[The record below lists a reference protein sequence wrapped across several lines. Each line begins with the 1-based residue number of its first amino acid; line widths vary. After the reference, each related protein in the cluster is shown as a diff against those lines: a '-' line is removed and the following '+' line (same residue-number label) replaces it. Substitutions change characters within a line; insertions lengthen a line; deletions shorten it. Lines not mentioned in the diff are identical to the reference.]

1 MGLLRAKIGAILTGM
16 IVMSAVP
23 WLIEQRNLVQETR
36 QREAYLHQLR
46 SGPISNIVKFGP
58 FLATEAV
65 LSKGGLSQTSFT
77 RTSSADIPAT
87 RRVKLFAQCNDNQVY
102 TLGVSEPQDI
112 TIEKGDNTLNISYN
126 VNDFG
131 FRAMLERGIDYSN
144 CSFYWSKIFTMHLA
158 AGIDRVAEL
167 HSNAFRI
174 LEE

>member
-1 MGLLRAKIGAILTGM
+1 MGHLRAKAGAIIIGVV
-16 IVMSAVP
+16 VMTSVP
-23 WLIEQRNLVQETR
+23 WMIEQRNLVQER
-36 QREAYLHQLR
+36 REREAYLHQLR

-58 FLATEAV
+58 FIATEAV

-77 RTSSADIPAT
+77 RTSSADITAT
-87 RRVKLFAQCNDNQVY
+87 RRVKLLAQCNDNQIY
-102 TLGVSEPQDI
+102 TLGISTPQDI
-112 TIEKGDNTLNISYN
+112 TIEKGDNTLNVSYN

-131 FRAMLERGIDYSN
+131 FGAMLERGIDYSN
-144 CSFYWSKIFTMHLA
+144 CTFYWSKIFTMHLA

>member
-1 MGLLRAKIGAILTGM
+1 MGHLRAKVSAILIGVLIMT
-16 IVMSAVP
+16 SVP
-23 WLIEQRNLVQETR
+23 WLIQQRNLVQER
-36 QREAYLHQLR
+36 REREAYLHKLR
-46 SGPISNIVKFGP
+46 SGPISDIVQFGP

-77 RTSSADIPAT
+77 RTSTVDIPAT

-102 TLGVSEPQDI
+102 TLGVSEPQEV
-112 TIEKGDNTLNISYN
+112 TIEKGENAIQISYN

-131 FRAMLERGIDYSN
+131 FGAMLERGIDYTN

-158 AGIDRVAEL
+158 AGIDRASEL

-174 LEE
+174 LEK

>member
-1 MGLLRAKIGAILTGM
+1 MGHLRAKVGAILTGM

-65 LSKGGLSQTSFT
+65 LSKGGISQTSFT
-77 RTSSADIPAT
+77 RTSTDDIQAT

-102 TLGVSEPQDI
+102 TLGVSEPQEI
-112 TIEKGDNTLNISYN
+112 TIEKGENAVPISYN

-131 FRAMLERGIDYSN
+131 FGAMLERGIDYSN
-144 CSFYWSKIFTMHLA
+144 CSFYWSKIFTLHLA

-167 HSNAFRI
+167 HSNAFRV